1 MKSQGQGQS
10 KMRIDLWLIRNKRN
24 AIKTIDEFINNKEER
39 NRFNL
44 NLGWLIKYRHKLL
57 KQILEIQ
64 LENFDKSV

>member
-1 MKSQGQGQS
+1 
-10 KMRIDLWLIRNKRN
+10 MRIDLWLIRNKRN